1 VEKMLFMGIKVEKI
15 IYIYTMSFQGNET
28 AALDGNGRVP
38 FPLSFRKLVPN
49 EREFCISPGDKCLHL
64 RRVCDYEDWVLKL
77 KQLGNSDADNIKRVK
92 ILSRTARVV
101 LDDKQNRFLL
111 PKELK
116 EWANI
121 DKDVVFLGIG
131 DVVIISNVEN
141 AAPYALSK
149 DDDFKGMEWL

>member
-1 VEKMLFMGIKVEKI
+1 MEKNVIMGIKVEKI
-15 IYIYTMSFQGNET
+15 FYIYDMSFQGNET

-92 ILSRTARVV
+92 ILSRTVRVV

>member
-1 VEKMLFMGIKVEKI
+1 
-15 IYIYTMSFQGNET
+15 MSFQGNET
-28 AALDGNGRVP
+28 AILDGNGRVP

-49 EREFCISPGDKCLHL
+49 EREFCISPGHKCLHL
-64 RRVCDYEDWVLKL
+64 RRVGDYEDWVLKL
-77 KQLGNSDADNIKRVK
+77 KQLGSSDADNIKRVK

-116 EWANI
+116 EWADI

-131 DVVIISNVEN
+131 DVVIISNAEN
-141 AAPYALSK
+141 AAPYALNK